1 MSIVQ
6 DRLNRKRE
14 IEEKII
20 SEVEEEN
27 FAPSEDEN
35 IKVRQIVET
44 ISERFAM
51 QLRNQTKD
59 ELKDDIAKA
68 IVEEC
73 EKLNIPFKDQK
84 RIEKR
89 VLLTSLG
96 YGPIEKYLQ
105 DPSVTEIV
113 VQRYDNIVIER
124 NGKIEMTDTIF
135 YSEEHLENTIKA
147 MVQKAGR
154 QINLMNPIADA
165 SLEDGSRINAV
176 FPPVA
181 VDGATLTIRKFSN
194 HALIG
199 RDYIE
204 KDSLSKKMLYFL
216 KKCVEGRLN
225 IIVSGGTGTGKTT
238 LLNMLSGFIPHE
250 EIIVTIEDTPELK
263 LQQPN
268 VRRNQIRNSINDD
281 MMDVNQ
287 QALVKAALRQ
297 RPDRIILGEIRDGT
311 VVDLVSAASTG
322 HDGTMCTV
330 HANDPRNL
338 CGVRIP
344 ILYAMNPTVSFTERS
359 ISMQFSEAF
368 HLIVQI
374 KHFPDGSRKITQ
386 ITHIDGIDK
395 DGNVKLK
402 DIFKFNEAT
411 KEFEAKGYVPEVL
424 LEKLS
429 NKGVS
434 CRRDIFEKNEVKD
447 E

>member
-27 FAPSEDEN
+27 FTPSEDEN
-35 IKVRQIVET
+35 IKVKQIVET

-96 YGPIEKYLQ
+96 YGPIEKYIQ
-105 DPSVTEIV
+105 DPNVTEIV

-194 HALIG
+194 HALTG

-204 KDSLSKKMLYFL
+204 KGSLDKKMLYFL

-344 ILYAMNPTVSFTERS
+344 ILYAMNPAVSFSERS

-386 ITHIDGIDK
+386 ITHIDGIAK
-395 DGNVKLK
+395 DGTVKLR

-411 KEFEAKGYVPEVL
+411 KKFETEGYVPEIL
-424 LEKLS
+424 LEKLK
-429 NKGVS
+429 NKGIS
-434 CRRDIFEKNEVKD
+434 CRRDIFERKEAV
-447 E
+447 